1 MTFCEETPLP
11 QPNTLPNPFF
21 AALNQLL
28 EKVQTTQGD
37 AIRQAGLLIAKCV
50 MGDGIIHVFGTGHS
64 HILAEEMFVRAGG
77 LVPVSPI
84 FDGGLML
91 HESALTSTTLERLEG
106 YAHIVL
112 NRYPLYP
119 EDIMII
125 ISNSGR
131 NAVPIEAA
139 MEARAHGLPVIALT
153 SLEQSRRNSSRH
165 SSGKHLYELADVVL
179 DNCGY
184 PGDAAV
190 QLEGLATRICPTS
203 TIINAALLQ
212 AAVCEA
218 VQEMLR
224 CNFPPPLLESCNIDS
239 DQNPWD
245 IYEPY
250 WKRIRHL

>member
-1 MTFCEETPLP
+1 MN
-11 QPNTLPNPFF
+11 QFF
-21 AALNQLL
+21 TVLSELL
-28 EKVQTTQGD
+28 EKVQTSQAET
-37 AIRQAGLLIAKCV
+37 IRRAGALIAARV
-50 MGDGIIHVFGTGHS
+50 MRDGIIHIFGTGHS
-64 HILAEEMFVRAGG
+64 HMLEKELYVRAGG

-139 MEARAHGLPVIALT
+139 MEAREKGLQVIAVT
-153 SLEQSRRNSSRH
+153 SLEQSRFNNSRH
-165 SSGKHLYELADVVL
+165 SSGKHLYELADIVL
-179 DNCGY
+179 DNCGL

-190 QLEGLATRICPTS
+190 AVPGLSGRICPTS

-212 AAVCEA
+212 AAVYEA
-218 VQEMLR
+218 VSEMMR
-224 CNFPPPLLESCNIDS
+224 QNFSPPILLSSNMDS
-239 DQNPWD
+239 DQDPWEV
-245 IYEPY
+245 YEPY